1 MHRSRAALVFC
12 VFLVLQGP
20 EMLAQIGGGYPGGGY
35 PGGGYPGGGG
45 RYPGG
50 GYPGGGGGVGLP
62 FPRRGKNKKTAKDK
76 QQEAHEPLQEITG
89 TVRSITEK
97 DVVVEAG
104 DTRIINLKRTEQTKF
119 LKNGE
124 EIKASLVKP
133 GDKVTVEARQDEEG
147 FFTAA
152 NVHWEREG
160 SAAERI
166 RASQEV
172 RISTQASRSG
182 DDDERPILRRADGP
196 TSASAENPAEIPAP
210 SNEGNEKSA
219 PGAASLPVETAESP
233 DSPLR
238 PDPPV
243 TIRESAQP
251 IPDFEEDGRPRLRR
265 GQPVLVKR
273 PAPARKEEPVQTAS
287 AKLPAGHEPERESA
301 PASITESISAAASG
315 ADGAPAHPDD
325 VRIEKAREA
334 ALGFTESLPNYVA
347 QQFTAR
353 FVSQSH
359 ITNWQAQDVISAE
372 VVYEGGR
379 ERYRNLA
386 INGKPTKKSMEE
398 LPGSWSTGE
407 FGILLVDLFSR
418 GTAAE
423 FRYRKESRTSGR
435 DALLY
440 DYTVER
446 ENSHWRVQVA
456 SQTVLPAYR
465 GSVWIDK
472 ETSRVL
478 RIEMQARNVPSEFP
492 LDKIET
498 ALDYEFVR
506 LADRQFLVPVHS
518 ETLSCQRGTNVCSRN
533 AIDFR
538 NYHKYSGESNI
549 QFEK

>member
-12 VFLVLQGP
+12 VFLVLNGP
-20 EMLAQIGGGYPGGGY
+20 EMLAQVGYPGGGY
-35 PGGGYPGGGG
+35 PGGG
-45 RYPGG
+45 YPGG

-76 QQEAHEPLQEITG
+76 QKEDNEPLNEVTG
-89 TVRSITEK
+89 MLRSMNDK
-97 DVVVEAG
+97 NVVVEAQ
-104 DTRIINLKRTEQTKF
+104 DTRIINLKRTDRTKF

-124 EIKASLVKP
+124 EIKASEIKA

-147 FFTAA
+147 FFTAV
-152 NVHWEREG
+152 NVIWQREG
-160 SAAERI
+160 TAGERI

-172 RISTQASRSG
+172 QISTQASRNG
-182 DDDERPILRRADGP
+182 DDDERPILRRAGAATPDERSAAGQAP
-196 TSASAENPAEIPAP
+196 SEKEEATEVEKNPPAVASA
-210 SNEGNEKSA
+210 
-219 PGAASLPVETAESP
+219 ASPVEPATASEP
-233 DSPLR
+233 APLR

-243 TIRESAQP
+243 TIRDSAQP
-251 IPDFEEDGRPRLRR
+251 IPDIEEDGVPRLRR
-265 GQPVLVKR
+265 GKPVLVKK
-273 PAPARKEEPVQTAS
+273 PAPARREEPVQTAS
-287 AKLPAGHEPERESA
+287 AKLPPGRELTRESA
-301 PASITESISAAASG
+301 PAQAAESAAEPAVETVT
-315 ADGAPAHPDD
+315 AHPDD
-325 VRIEKAREA
+325 IRIEKAREA
-334 ALGFTESLPNYVA
+334 ALSFTESLPNYVA

-372 VVYEGGR
+372 VVYESGR
-379 ERYRNLA
+379 ESYRNLA
-386 INGKPTKKSMEE
+386 INGKPTKKTMEE

-418 GTAAE
+418 STAAD

-440 DYTVER
+440 DYTVEQ

-472 ETSRVL
+472 ETNRVL

-506 LADRQFLVPVHS
+506 LADRQYLVPVHS

-538 NYHKYSGESNI
+538 NYHKFSGESNI
-549 QFEK
+549 QFQK